1 MAKHKKKTKI
11 IKKFR
16 PPVVAVLGHVDHGK
30 TTLLDKIRKADV
42 ASGEAAGITQH
53 IGAYQVKL
61 GAERGKRG
69 TRKTQSKITFID
81 TPGHEAFS
89 KMRSRGAQ
97 VADLAILVV
106 AANDGVKPQ
115 TKEAISHIK
124 QAKIPFLV
132 AINKMDLQAA
142 SVEMVKGQLAETDVL
157 VEGYG
162 GDVVCVEVSAKTGKG
177 IPQLL
182 EMLLLLAEMQEL
194 KLEKKAAFKGVIIE
208 SLLDKCK
215 GPLATLIVKKGVL
228 RLGDRLIA
236 EDTKG
241 KVKAMF
247 DDKGKRIKRAGPSEP
262 VQVLG
267 FKGVPPVGSVVKKTT
282 KTTRVGAG
290 LVPAR
295 NGKVDLIPARPKKAA
310 KQEEANE
317 IKQIKLILKADVA
330 GTLEAI
336 KANFTEEICLISE
349 GVGAITESDILLA
362 QSTGAVVIG
371 FNVPVPQDVK
381 KLSEMEKVKIKT
393 YDVIY
398 HLLEDLQ
405 GQILKMLE
413 PTIDEEVLGKTEVI
427 AEFDIK
433 GNHIAGCKVKEG
445 VFSKKQPVH
454 IMRGEK
460 KLADAKI
467 SQMQKERE
475 DVEEVKKGNEVGLVF
490 KPDIDFKLGDVIIS
504 YKIKS

>member
-1 MAKHKKKTKI
+1 MAKPQRKKKPALKS
-11 IKKFR
+11 R

-30 TTLLDKIRKADV
+30 TTLLDKIRKTDV
-42 ASGEAAGITQH
+42 VSDEAAGITQH
-53 IGAYQVKL
+53 IGAYQVKIKK
-61 GAERGKRG
+61 AASR
-69 TRKTQSKITFID
+69 QPPAASQITFID

-89 KMRSRGAQ
+89 KMRSRGAR
-97 VADLAILVV
+97 VADMAILVV

-124 QAKIPFLV
+124 QAKIPFLA

-142 SVEMVKGQLAETDVL
+142 SVEMVKGQLAENEVL

-162 GDVVCVEVSAKTGKG
+162 GDIVCVEISAKTGKG

-194 KLEKKAAFKGVIIE
+194 KIEKKAAFKGVIIE

-228 RLGDRLIA
+228 RLGDRVIA
-236 EDTKG
+236 EKTKG

-247 DDKGKRIKRAGPSEP
+247 DDKGKRVKKAGPSEP

-267 FKGVPPVGSVVKKTT
+267 FKGVPPVGSIVQK
-282 KTTRVGAG
+282 VGKI
-290 LVPAR
+290 
-295 NGKVDLIPARPKKAA
+295 GKEQVSKVSPNQSKHGSRQTPVSKES
-310 KQEEANE
+310 EEE
-317 IKQIKLILKADVA
+317 TKQIKLILKADVA

-336 KANFTEEICLISE
+336 KTNFTEEICLISE
-349 GVGAITESDILLA
+349 GVGAITESDVLLA
-362 QSTGAVVIG
+362 QSTGAIIIG
-371 FNVPVPQDVK
+371 FSVPVPQNVK
-381 KLSEMEKVKIKT
+381 KLAEMEKVKIKT

-413 PTIDEEVLGKTEVI
+413 PTIDEEALGKAEVI

-445 VFSKKQPVH
+445 AFFKKHPIH

-490 KPDIDFKLGDVIIS
+490 KPDVDFKLGDVIIS
-504 YKIKS
+504 YKITK